1 MCCQIIPNNIISVLG
16 AAEIRKNRVLEIHI
30 SAVDG
35 DINMDDAKI
44 GWPDIR
50 DIPQVIKCVRQHATC
65 IYVKKTMRHIHN
77 MYVNSFSHYGLAV
90 IASL

>member
-1 MCCQIIPNNIISVLG
+1 MCCQTIPNNIDCFLG
-16 AAEIRKNRVLEIHI
+16 AADIRKNRVLEIHI

-50 DIPQVIKCVRQHATC
+50 DIPQVLKCVR
-65 IYVKKTMRHIHN
+65 
-77 MYVNSFSHYGLAV
+77 
-90 IASL
+90 